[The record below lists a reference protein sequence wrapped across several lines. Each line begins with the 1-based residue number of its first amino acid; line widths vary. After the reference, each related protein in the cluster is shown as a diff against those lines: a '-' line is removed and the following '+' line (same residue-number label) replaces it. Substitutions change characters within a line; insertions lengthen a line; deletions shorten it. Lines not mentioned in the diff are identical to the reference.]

1 MNRRKARRALFS
13 MAFSQDFQ
21 TTEPPQALYPL
32 LLEDLELE
40 DDPYLRACFF
50 GIAEEKDELDALI
63 HACAQGWK
71 EDGISHATMTI
82 MRIAL
87 YEMMYADD
95 VPAAAAIN
103 EAVELAKKYDHENAP
118 AFVNGILNRIAH
130 EKGLLQ

>member
-71 EDGISHATMTI
+71 EDRISH
-82 MRIAL
+82 
-87 YEMMYADD
+87 
-95 VPAAAAIN
+95 
-103 EAVELAKKYDHENAP
+103 AKKYDHENAP

>member
-1 MNRRKARRALFS
+1 MNRRKARQALFS

-21 TTEPPQALYPL
+21 TTEPPQVLYPL

-40 DDPYLRACFF
+40 DDPYLRECFF
-50 GIAEEKDELDALI
+50 GITEEKEELDTLI
-63 HACAQGWK
+63 HTYAKGWK
-71 EDGISHATMTI
+71 EDRISHATMTI
-82 MRIAL
+82 MRIAV